1 MRDID
6 KKIAEALKAQD
17 AELFADTGA
26 EQTLAEMVVDSFRT
40 RSRWMIVMMFFLMV
54 ILFWA
59 AVFTAI
65 RFFAAETTREMIAYA
80 MGFGYSLMA
89 VGMLKMWYFMELQ
102 TNTIT
107 REIKRVELQIASLAA
122 RLDKSA
128 TSN

>member
-17 AELFADTGA
+17 AELFAATND
-26 EQTLAEMVVDSFRT
+26 EQTLPEMVVDSFRT
-40 RSRWMIVMMFFLMV
+40 RSRWMIVMVFFMMA

-65 RFFAAETTREMIAYA
+65 RFFSAETTREMIAYA
-80 MGFGYSLMA
+80 MGFGYSIMA
-89 VGMLKMWYFMELQ
+89 VGMLKMWYWMELQ
-102 TNTIT
+102 KNTIT

-122 RLDKSA
+122 RIGKGPANS
-128 TSN
+128 